1 MAFTP
6 NSDIAGLME
15 GEAPLRR
22 QAPGQ
27 VLNLTAPPDFRYKH
41 HPMRWECVRGRWLP
55 QLAKLKLEPGVNG
68 IAHDLGEAQAR
79 ENARQIGW
87 QILDQDHLGF
97 EYVRRFRC
105 RNGYVHLP
113 MWTKLK
119 VMPGNSPPMLKPD
132 LENFDLF
139 RQTMIDQGI
148 INAIDEDVR
157 QSYIDRQEA
166 RCARLAPSAERNPM
180 IASELQTATELLE
193 MMKTTPAIQPK
204 KRAKKNG

>member
-27 VLNLTAPPDFRYKH
+27 VLNLTATPDFRYKH

-87 QILDQDHLGF
+87 QILDQDHLF
-97 EYVRRFRC
+97 VVAC
-105 RNGYVHLP
+105 
-113 MWTKLK
+113 K
-119 VMPGNSPPMLKPD
+119 VAKEFQMEFM
-132 LENFDLF
+132 
-139 RQTMIDQGI
+139 TMIGI
-148 INAIDEDVR
+148 LII
-157 QSYIDRQEA
+157 
-166 RCARLAPSAERNPM
+166 
-180 IASELQTATELLE
+180 
-193 MMKTTPAIQPK
+193 
-204 KRAKKNG
+204 